1 MSNCP
6 FCKSETKKVEL
17 SRLDLRICP
26 HCLGTFFPSDKTMA
40 FRREIYDKTRVL
52 WLQKLEERRADWIE
66 PTENTS
72 CIDHGE
78 KLVDGKLP
86 DYGIA
91 GKVATCCNMFQLPAS
106 TMATLLRRM
115 VASPSDGLLLSK
127 KPKHHFAFIVQ
138 LGKIVDKTF
147 GTASPEEDPFESM
160 QYEMKF
166 KDIFETSSEN

>member
-86 DYGIA
+86 I
-91 GKVATCCNMFQLPAS
+91 
-106 TMATLLRRM
+106 
-115 VASPSDGLLLSK
+115 
-127 KPKHHFAFIVQ
+127 
-138 LGKIVDKTF
+138 
-147 GTASPEEDPFESM
+147 TASPGKSPLAATCFNCPLRPWRPFSVEWSPLLRM
-160 QYEMKF
+160 ACCFPKSQST
-166 KDIFETSSEN
+166 ILRSSCSWAKLSIKSSARPPRKKIRLNQCNTK